1 MALSAC
7 EAQLH
12 TSGTS
17 LGEEKE
23 GSREVE
29 RKKRQR
35 TGKLRG
41 REGEG
46 LLTISKLLRSCT

>member
-1 MALSAC
+1 MALSAF

-12 TSGTS
+12 TSVTS
-17 LGEEKE
+17 LGEEEE

-46 LLTISKLLRSCT
+46 LLTIPKLLGS